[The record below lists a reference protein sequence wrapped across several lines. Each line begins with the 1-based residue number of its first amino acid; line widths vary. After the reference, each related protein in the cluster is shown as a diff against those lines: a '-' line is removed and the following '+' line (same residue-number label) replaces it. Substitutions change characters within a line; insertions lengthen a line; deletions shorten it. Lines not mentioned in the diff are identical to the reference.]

1 MVLLEK
7 LNKLEGAMAEQGA
20 VLGRIQDVTAH
31 LEPGSEVNTKV
42 LSRPAFSPTQPRRES
57 RTFQVPRDSW
67 MGLDYFLSLPFVRA
81 LMPTA
86 RKSYSLVCDSSEI
99 RKGYKLPNLQKSQ
112 VQKLVQ
118 RFIQALHPVYPVVE
132 LATIERLQQ
141 RLDEDGLGWTG
152 EDAIIM
158 QILALGAL
166 SCGEDPNEYIHSANR
181 RLGLA
186 CENVDILAIQVHYL
200 QGYTRMISN

>member
-31 LEPGSEVNTKV
+31 LESGSGANTRGLSQPV
-42 LSRPAFSPTQPRRES
+42 LSPTQRRGS
-57 RTFQVPRDSW
+57 RTFQVPRDTW
-67 MGLDYFLSLPFVRA
+67 MGLDHFLSQPFIRA

-86 RKSYSLVCDSSEI
+86 RQSYSLVCDSSET

-118 RFIQALHPVYPVVE
+118 RFIEALHPVYPVVE

-186 CENVDILAIQVHYL
+186 CEKVDILAIQVHYL
-200 QGYTRMISN
+200 QGYTRWFST